1 MVITYIHLVRLMK
14 LADHK
19 SQLMYTF
26 QCMNRHI
33 AGMSMFKLQNSTATC
48 KFPTEQEIKLMLSIV
63 NAKRT
68 KKNIIGFI
76 FLLLK

>member
-1 MVITYIHLVRLMK
+1 MK

-19 SQLMYTF
+19 SQLMHTF

-33 AGMSMFKLQNSTATC
+33 AGLSVFKLQNSTATY
-48 KFPTEQEIKLMLSIV
+48 KFPTEQEINKLLSIF

-68 KKNIIGFI
+68 PQK
-76 FLLLK
+76 